1 MESRE
6 LEKDM
11 HYYQSCLEAII
22 AFSPKAKVFCLV
34 HKMDLIQED
43 QRDLMF
49 EERESQ
55 LQKLSLPLEVST
67 VPWYFSS
74 QSLSDFLIHTQY
86 LLSVTVI

>member
-6 LEKDM
+6 LEKDI
-11 HYYQSCLEAII
+11 HYYQTCLESLLAL
-22 AFSPKAKVFCLV
+22 SENAKVFCLV

-55 LQKLSLPLEVST
+55 LQKLSLPLEVL
-67 VPWYFSS
+67 YRGI
-74 QSLSDFLIHTQY
+74 L
-86 LLSVTVI
+86 